1 MNGDWESK
9 GQLANLRWPGKRPL
23 KQFAC
28 VCVCYCSLDL
38 KTRKKM
44 MKSWMK
50 MMRNGLMTRRTRM
63 RRRTKM
69 KMTLMRTK
77 KKKNQMKMP
86 VYIRLSVC
94 AVSVTVW
101 FWVSVFDAYR
111 LCCSILM
118 LYVYWCHEGHLAL
131 CDILYKRLRNTLT
144 YLLTYLFGLW
154 KLLSQFSELTFFGGG
169 VWPKWNNAGN
179 VS

>member
-118 LYVYWCHEGHLAL
+118 LYIDVTKDIWRFVTFYISAL
-131 CDILYKRLRNTLT
+131 EILLLT